1 MMAGRS
7 WVLKSLL
14 NSTTVEAV
22 ALQRG
27 FSTIQ
32 DPGCIG
38 VIMESDSLELSQ
50 SCNGIIKV
58 WTAYTDILADCFQ
71 MAYSIVAVNLIHCPS

>member
-14 NSTTVEAV
+14 NSTTAEAV

-27 FSTIQ
+27 LSMVQ
-32 DPGCIG
+32 DHGCIG
-38 VIMESDSLELSQ
+38 VIMESDSLELIQ

-58 WTAYTDILADCFQ
+58 WTPYIYILADFFQ
-71 MAYSIVAVNLIHCPS
+71 MAYSIVAVNLIHCPR